1 MKLMKQVMFVAVM
14 GVATPA
20 LGHHELGHNY
30 FKQGEP
36 AMAGAVVCDKAEQ
49 IVDYLEA
56 SQISDEAGTEVLTG
70 YSQLANTR
78 NEPSCVV
85 ETFVFTPM
93 RMTTEVA
100 NVPFEGNVST
110 AYVLEIQSGEFH
122 GYMASFWPLEP
133 KRLSS
138 NMR

>member
-1 MKLMKQVMFVAVM
+1 MRQSVILAASLAVAM
-14 GVATPA
+14 TAPA
-20 LGHHELGHNY
+20 FAHHEMGHNS

-36 AMAGAVVCDKAEQ
+36 AMAGAVFCDKAEQ

-56 SQISDEAGTEVLTG
+56 AQISDEAGTEVLTA
-70 YSQLANTR
+70 YSRLPNTR

-85 ETFVFTPM
+85 ETVVFTPVKVA
-93 RMTTEVA
+93 TEVP
-100 NVPFEGNVST
+100 NVPFDGQVST

-138 NMR
+138 LGR

>member
-1 MKLMKQVMFVAVM
+1 MMKRILIAATLCI
-14 GVATPA
+14 ATPA
-20 LGHHELGHNY
+20 LAHHELGHNA

-56 SQISDEAGTEVLTG
+56 SQISDEAGTEVLEG
-70 YSQLANTR
+70 YSQLANER
-78 NEPSCVV
+78 SEPSCAV

-93 RMTTEVA
+93 RVTSEVPD
-100 NVPFEGNVST
+100 VPFEGKTDT

-122 GYMASFWPLEP
+122 GYMASFWTIEP
-133 KRLSS
+133 SRLSS
-138 NMR
+138 NTR